1 MKAKS
6 DNPLE
11 NLARAIGRVAVYQLF
26 QAYNR
31 ETDNAKRQR
40 AYYVYHNACWHVG

>member
-31 ETDNAKRQR
+31 ETDEAKRRQ
-40 AYYVYHNACWHVG
+40 AFYVYNSAGWHVG